1 MNVTLSHN
9 FMTFIAFNNLS
20 YHLFCFYFIFSA
32 GIGRT
37 GALITIDAAL
47 GLMERD
53 LSVCGCSVIKCIEG
67 FISVT
72 LLSLGAA
79 EKRV

>member
-1 MNVTLSHN
+1 LRLLAEGPGPVVVH
-9 FMTFIAFNNLS
+9 
-20 YHLFCFYFIFSA
+20 CSA

-37 GALITIDAAL
+37 GTLITIDAAL

-53 LSVCGCSVIKCIEG
+53 LLVCGCSVIKCIEG

-79 EKRV
+79 GKRV

>member
-1 MNVTLSHN
+1 MNVTLGYN
-9 FMTFIAFNNLS
+9 FMTFIAFNRLS
-20 YHLFCFYFIFSA
+20 YHLFCFYFILSA

-37 GALITIDAAL
+37 GTLITIDAAL

-53 LSVCGCSVIKCIEG
+53 LSVCSCSVIKCTEG

-79 EKRV
+79 GKRV

>member
-1 MNVTLSHN
+1 
-9 FMTFIAFNNLS
+9 MTFIAFNRLS
-20 YHLFCFYFIFSA
+20 YHVFCFYFILSA

-79 EKRV
+79 GKRV

>member
-1 MNVTLSHN
+1 MNAIAGCNFITFVTFNKLSC
-9 FMTFIAFNNLS
+9 
-20 YHLFCFYFIFSA
+20 HLFCFYFTLSA

-53 LSVCGCSVIKCIEG
+53 LSVCGCSV
-67 FISVT
+67 VT
-72 LLSLGAA
+72 VLLN
-79 EKRV
+79 V